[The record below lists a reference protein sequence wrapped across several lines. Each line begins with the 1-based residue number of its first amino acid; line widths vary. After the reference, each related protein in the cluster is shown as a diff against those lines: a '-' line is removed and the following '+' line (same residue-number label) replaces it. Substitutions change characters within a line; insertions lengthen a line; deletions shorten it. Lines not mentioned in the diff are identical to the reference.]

1 MVSTMKQRAGLLQ
14 TWCLLGMARSAFV
27 AFISFLGCFRYIFIA
42 VCAGLHSC
50 ILAFLTVF
58 TGAYGHLIVM
68 KVISSCLKSST
79 EATFVPLYLSWDP
92 AVLSGILYMLFLDHD
107 LGRNCP
113 FLWGAG
119 VAAVPKAPETAAK
132 SYDLHLTS
140 SYKTQTS

>member
-1 MVSTMKQRAGLLQ
+1 MKMVSTMKQRAGLLQ
-14 TWCLLGMARSAFV
+14 TWCLLGMARNAFV

-113 FLWGAG
+113 FSQQNSARKSGDTVSLTPFLK
-119 VAAVPKAPETAAK
+119 AVKMWK
-132 SYDLHLTS
+132 HRDN
-140 SYKTQTS
+140 Q